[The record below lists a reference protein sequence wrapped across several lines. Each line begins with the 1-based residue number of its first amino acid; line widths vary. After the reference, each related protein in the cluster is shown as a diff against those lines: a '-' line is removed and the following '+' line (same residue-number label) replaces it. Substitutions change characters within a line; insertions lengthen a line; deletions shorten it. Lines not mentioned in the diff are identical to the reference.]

1 MLLRAKCEIR
11 YNIMYTAYHLKS
23 AQEVSADILDAIKA
37 AFKSKPITIIVEE
50 DESNF
55 DLTSDMISVL
65 EERLQEDENTY
76 ITAEDS
82 INQLNKKYGL

>member
-1 MLLRAKCEIR
+1 
-11 YNIMYTAYHLKS
+11 MYTTYHLKS
-23 AQEVSADILDAIKA
+23 AQEVDTDILDAIKA

-55 DLTSDMISVL
+55 DLTSDMISIL
-65 EERLQEDENTY
+65 EERLQEDESTY